1 MWFSWCDLSFNSFMA
16 SSLSYGNQSI
26 DLQSR
31 SMDLFLRF
39 WVLRYEKVKIVKKS
53 IMQCGN
59 NYKNRYWL
67 CCLFISILFF
77 LWIRILIV
85 EFSKY
90 YSNVIISRFS
100 VFSKI
105 ILILNESLSRPSKVR
120 LNRTLAQS
128 VKFSTHQVSGS
139 HILKWQSLL
148 WFDQLY

>member
-1 MWFSWCDLSFNSFMA
+1 MA

-26 DLQSR
+26 DLQSK
-31 SMDLFLRF
+31 SMDLFLRY

-59 NYKNRYWL
+59 NYKNRYWI